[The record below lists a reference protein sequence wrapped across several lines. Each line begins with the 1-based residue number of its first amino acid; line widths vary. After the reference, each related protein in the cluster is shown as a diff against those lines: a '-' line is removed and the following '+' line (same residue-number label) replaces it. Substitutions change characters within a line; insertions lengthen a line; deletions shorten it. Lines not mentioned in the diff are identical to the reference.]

1 MKEAHHDRW
10 RPFDQSLR
18 GDHADQLPETA
29 ENRSVP
35 NKRDTALGEGGR
47 RVLEDA
53 RAEKWRWD
61 PDGSERRNFFETDG
75 RLRGDEDGRGIRLF
89 ILAARDERD
98 SAFVVRR
105 AGIGVET
112 GVQLRGSR
120 EREGAEESEEQPAGD
135 EGSESCPTT
144 HEHGTLREDAIGSKE
159 FQAQCFRKSVGPYYG
174 TPGGRGGRR
183 AKL

>member
-10 RPFDQSLR
+10 RPNDQSLR
-18 GDHADQLPETA
+18 GDRADQLPETA

-53 RAEKWRWD
+53 RVEKWRWD
-61 PDGSERRNFFETDG
+61 PNGSERRNFFETDG
-75 RLRGDEDGRGIRLF
+75 GLWTDEDGRGIGVLV
-89 ILAARDERD
+89 LAGRDERD

-112 GVQLRGSR
+112 NVQLRGSH
-120 EREGAEESEEQPAGD
+120 ECEGAKESEEQTACD
-135 EGSESCPTT
+135 EGSEFRPAT
-144 HEHGTLREDAIGSKE
+144 HEHGMLRQGVSRSK
-159 FQAQCFRKSVGPYYG
+159 
-174 TPGGRGGRR
+174 
-183 AKL
+183 